1 MKILLLTT
9 LTLSSMYTFA
19 DSTDMRSDF
28 LIRQQY
34 KASLEEKVS
43 LAESKLESI
52 YEQMEALCEKNEACD
67 GTQEYA
73 KLSAA
78 ADKEELSVYTNNKIL
93 SSLK

>member
-9 LTLSSMYTFA
+9 LTLSSIYTFA

-52 YEQMEALCEKNEACD
+52 YKQMEALCEKNEACEN
-67 GTQEYA
+67 TQKYA
-73 KLSAA
+73 ELSAA
-78 ADKEELSVYTNNKIL
+78 ADKEELIVVQTNHTL
-93 SSLK
+93 SKLK